1 MLGETEDALYFVS
14 PHETTPAK
22 LRDDITLYAEGPD
35 EEGGKG
41 QRHTVFDNYESIR
54 PYGSADRRRPSVPDP
69 ERMPPE
75 GEIVVD
81 IVAWP
86 SETSEDARD
95 RASDIKAAC
104 DGCPILGQDF
114 DKRTTVVRARV
125 GRDAL
130 GKVLELT
137 AVESVRLPI
146 GPEIEPS
153 EWLNFDFGDVA
164 PDDPLD
170 IVIGI
175 IDDGVVNH
183 PLLDGLIV
191 DQDTFPEDHHFSS
204 IGTHGTEVAGL
215 AAYGG
220 FDTLFSDSSL
230 PSPMYI
236 AVAQVL
242 QQENLAG
249 VTRLALPSDVPDH
262 LVLRA
267 AAEWLV
273 NTCGARVICM
283 SISESDAFA
292 GPYVGPV
299 TETLDRLSHELNVV
313 FVVCTGNTAIRS
325 SGETDSGQHVYGD
338 YPSYL
343 FHPRHRI
350 AEPAVAATVLTV
362 GSLSTSDTPAS
373 PDGRSSVDDHVV
385 AGRDEVSPFSR
396 SGPGLRDAVKP
407 ELVAGGG
414 GVVWSSGLVK
424 MTDFGTSILSLNSRL
439 DQQGFRV
446 AAGTSY
452 SAARIAN
459 IVGRVAAA
467 YPDAS
472 ANLLRSLVA
481 LSANVPASGQFN
493 DQEQRTRT
501 LGYGKPSWERASESN
516 RERVVLICDD
526 RVFQNGANIHPIPIP
541 DDFSGAG
548 TRRRFRIAI
557 AFDPP
562 VRRERRDYLGGH
574 LQLELYRATS
584 IDEVESIHQEQVD
597 SDSVVRLPSDR
608 RRFFGK
614 FVPTRT
620 RLLTST
626 LQVYTFDLKSSRSL
640 RSDDGDTYFLVVTHI
655 SSSWLTVS
663 SADDDA
669 QTYAV
674 AVELEDTEDAEIDL
688 YSAVRQQL
696 ERRERERIR
705 L

>member
-1 MLGETEDALYFVS
+1 
-14 PHETTPAK
+14 
-22 LRDDITLYAEGPD
+22 
-35 EEGGKG
+35 
-41 QRHTVFDNYESIR
+41 
-54 PYGSADRRRPSVPDP
+54 
-69 ERMPPE
+69 
-75 GEIVVD
+75 
-81 IVAWP
+81 
-86 SETSEDARD
+86 
-95 RASDIKAAC
+95 
-104 DGCPILGQDF
+104 
-114 DKRTTVVRARV
+114 
-125 GRDAL
+125 
-130 GKVLELT
+130 
-137 AVESVRLPI
+137 
-146 GPEIEPS
+146 
-153 EWLNFDFGDVA
+153 
-164 PDDPLD
+164 
-170 IVIGI
+170 
-175 IDDGVVNH
+175 
-183 PLLDGLIV
+183 
-191 DQDTFPEDHHFSS
+191 
-204 IGTHGTEVAGL
+204 
-215 AAYGG
+215 
-220 FDTLFSDSSL
+220 
-230 PSPMYI
+230 
-236 AVAQVL
+236 
-242 QQENLAG
+242 
-249 VTRLALPSDVPDH
+249 
-262 LVLRA
+262 
-267 AAEWLV
+267 
-273 NTCGARVICM
+273 
-283 SISESDAFA
+283 
-292 GPYVGPV
+292 
-299 TETLDRLSHELNVV
+299 
-313 FVVCTGNTAIRS
+313 
-325 SGETDSGQHVYGD
+325 
-338 YPSYL
+338 
-343 FHPRHRI
+343 
-350 AEPAVAATVLTV
+350 
-362 GSLSTSDTPAS
+362 
-373 PDGRSSVDDHVV
+373 
-385 AGRDEVSPFSR
+385 
-396 SGPGLRDAVKP
+396 
-407 ELVAGGG
+407 
-414 GVVWSSGLVK
+414 

-452 SAARIAN
+452 SAASVAN
-459 IVGRVAAA
+459 IVGRVAAT

-481 LSANVPASGQFN
+481 LSANVPASGQFS

-526 RVFQNGANIHPIPIP
+526 RVFKNGANIHPIPIP

-574 LQLELYRATS
+574 LQLEFYRATS

-640 RSDDGDTYFLVVTHI
+640 RSDDGDIYFLVATHI

-663 SADDDA
+663 SAGDDT